1 MSVRRAGKEQGAKPL
16 ATEEFRA
23 LLSTHP
29 TFVVLDVEA
38 TGGKFPPERMMEL
51 GMVRMQAGKAWTT
64 WESIFNPDRDIPP
77 FVADLTGIRQN
88 MVQSAPKFAR
98 CAKEID
104 AFTKDA
110 WLVGHPVTFDYRY
123 LRYEMALAGF
133 DFTRKLLCTQ
143 QLARHFLPEQPSYSL
158 GKLCRALGI
167 ETQGRHRALG
177 DAQLTAHLF
186 ERILDAAM
194 RHVLPLGE
202 NRPHEL

>member
-1 MSVRRAGKEQGAKPL
+1 MAS
-16 ATEEFRA
+16 EEFRD
-23 LLSTHP
+23 LLLTHP

-51 GMVRMQAGKAWTT
+51 GMVRIQIGRSWTA
-64 WESIFNPDRDIPP
+64 WESLFNPDRDIPP
-77 FVADLTGIRQN
+77 FVADLTGIRQS
-88 MVQSAPKFAR
+88 MVQSAPKFSSCSKA
-98 CAKEID
+98 ID

-123 LRYEMALAGF
+123 LRYEMALAGY
-133 DFTRKLLCTQ
+133 DFVRPLLCTQ

-167 ETQGRHRALG
+167 ETKGRHRALG

-186 ERILDAAM
+186 ERILDAVM
-194 RHVLPLGE
+194 QDDLPLGKDQGE
-202 NRPHEL
+202 ES